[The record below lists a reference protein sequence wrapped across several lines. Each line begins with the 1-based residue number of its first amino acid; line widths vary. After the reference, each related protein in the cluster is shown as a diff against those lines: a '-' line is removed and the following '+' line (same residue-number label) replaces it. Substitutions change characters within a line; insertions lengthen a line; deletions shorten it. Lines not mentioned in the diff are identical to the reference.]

1 MAAWG
6 RSLGHAR
13 LRVGYCLCA
22 ISQFHHLWWWD
33 RVSDGSSRLVREAV
47 LDSELTRCAMLCDGG
62 SFPLHP
68 AAGSWRSVPCGRP
81 PDGARG
87 DVEVPLIRLAVPFSH
102 FLDLNSDEMTP

>member
-1 MAAWG
+1 
-6 RSLGHAR
+6 
-13 LRVGYCLCA
+13 
-22 ISQFHHLWWWD
+22 
-33 RVSDGSSRLVREAV
+33 
-47 LDSELTRCAMLCDGG
+47 MLCDGG